1 MRPAPIFTSA
11 FVASAA
17 ASALTGVAS
26 AQALFTTLNSATVSL
41 SSLNGSPVSS
51 SSTYTG
57 PANNLVF
64 SPMPAMS
71 APNTGSSM
79 VTISTSGSD
88 DWLDMQW
95 DWTSGAT
102 YTIRMTWDVTFN
114 SSLGGVDFSFT
125 SIITGTETLT
135 VTPLGG
141 SSSNFAVGDYLANGR
156 YTIQWDFTET
166 GFTNG
171 VRKSWFSGSPEGLR
185 FRSPARPVSPPSGWP
200 GSRVADGA
208 DGTP

>member
-11 FVASAA
+11 IVASAA
-17 ASALTGVAS
+17 ASAVTGVAS

-95 DWTSGAT
+95 DWTSGGT
-102 YTIRMTWDVTFN
+102 YTIRMSWDVTFN
-114 SSLGGVDFSFT
+114 SSLGGVEFT
-125 SIITGTETLT
+125 FAGIIVGTETLT

-141 SSSNFAVGDYLANGR
+141 SSSNLAVGDYLANGR

-166 GFTNG
+166 GFTSG
-171 VRKSWFSGSPEGLR
+171 VRKSLFFGESGGAAVPLPGAAVLAAAGL
-185 FRSPARPVSPPSGWP
+185 AGL
-200 GSRVADGA
+200 SRRRRC
-208 DGTP
+208 

>member
-1 MRPAPIFTSA
+1 MRPATTFTSA
-11 FVASAA
+11 LVA

-41 SSLNGSPVSS
+41 SSLNGSPVNS

-95 DWTSGAT
+95 DWTSGGT
-102 YTIRMTWDVTFN
+102 YTIQMTWDVTFN
-114 SSLGGVDFSFT
+114 SSLGGVEFT
-125 SIITGTETLT
+125 FAGIIVGTESLT
-135 VTPLGG
+135 FTPLGG
-141 SSSNFAVGDYLANGR
+141 SSSNLTVGDYLANGR
-156 YTIQWDFTET
+156 YTFQWDFTET
-166 GFTNG
+166 GFTSG
-171 VRKSWFSGSPEGLR
+171 VRKSLFFGESGGAAVPLPGAAGL
-185 FRSPARPVSPPSGWP
+185 AAAGLA
-200 GSRVADGA
+200 GLSRRRRR
-208 DGTP
+208 